1 MSVSGNGLTAT
12 CMSQNRPV
20 SRANKQ
26 LAKANIKGMKS
37 MASFFSKKPKART
50 KKCY

>member
-1 MSVSGNGLTAT
+1 
-12 CMSQNRPV
+12 MSQNRPV